1 MNDNNNLTDN
11 ENINSNNNINSILNK
26 NIEKMIKSQE
36 ILDIQ
41 EEKINNI
48 SSNIFYLEK
57 LNSLSR
63 NYLKRLGSLYY
74 RFFNSSVKP
83 IDNEKFMYVKNENLE
98 DKYKNLDFTTLEKK
112 LKILKE
118 GAFNIGDTLDRQ
130 NELLQDNNICLDNC
144 LENIKKN
151 NSIIR
156 EL

>member
-1 MNDNNNLTDN
+1 MENNNLT
-11 ENINSNNNINSILNK
+11 NNDEINSILNQ
-26 NIEKMIKSQE
+26 NIEKMFQSQE
-36 ILDIQ
+36 ILEIQ

-48 SSNIFYLEK
+48 SSNISYLEK

-83 IDNEKFMYVKNENLE
+83 IDNEKFRYIKTENLE
-98 DKYKNLDFTTLEKK
+98 DKYKNLDIMPFEKK
-112 LKILKE
+112 LKLLKE

-130 NELLQDNNICLDNC
+130 NDLLQDNNLCLDAC

>member
-1 MNDNNNLTDN
+1 MENNNLTNSD
-11 ENINSNNNINSILNK
+11 NINFIIDQ
-26 NIEKMIKSQE
+26 NIEKMFKSEE
-36 ILDIQ
+36 ILEIQ

-48 SSNIFYLEK
+48 SSNISYLEK

-63 NYLKRLGSLYY
+63 NYLNRLGSLYY

-83 IDNEKFMYVKNENLE
+83 IDNEKFRYIKTENLE
-98 DKYKNLDFTTLEKK
+98 EKYKNIDFMPFEKK
-112 LKILKE
+112 LALLKD
-118 GAFNIGDTLDRQ
+118 GAFSIGNTLDRQ

>member
-1 MNDNNNLTDN
+1 
-11 ENINSNNNINSILNK
+11 
-26 NIEKMIKSQE
+26 
-36 ILDIQ
+36 
-41 EEKINNI
+41 
-48 SSNIFYLEK
+48 
-57 LNSLSR
+57 
-63 NYLKRLGSLYY
+63 
-74 RFFNSSVKP
+74 
-83 IDNEKFMYVKNENLE
+83 MYVKNENLE

>member
-1 MNDNNNLTDN
+1 MKNNYLNDNND
-11 ENINSNNNINSILNK
+11 INSNNNINYILNQ
-26 NIEKMIKSQE
+26 NIEKMFQSQE
-36 ILDIQ
+36 ILEIQ

-48 SSNIFYLEK
+48 SSNISYLEK

-83 IDNEKFMYVKNENLE
+83 IDNEKFMYIKTENLE
-98 DKYKNLDFTTLEKK
+98 EKYKNIDFTSLEKK

-118 GAFNIGDTLDRQ
+118 GAFNIGDTIDRQ
-130 NELLQDNNICLDNC
+130 NDLLQDNNICLDNC

-151 NSIIR
+151 NSTIR

>member
-1 MNDNNNLTDN
+1 MENNNLT
-11 ENINSNNNINSILNK
+11 NNDEINSILNQ
-26 NIEKMIKSQE
+26 NIEKMFQSQE
-36 ILDIQ
+36 ILEIQ

-48 SSNIFYLEK
+48 SSNISYLEK

-83 IDNEKFMYVKNENLE
+83 IDNEKFRYIKTENLE
-98 DKYKNLDFTTLEKK
+98 DKYKNLDIMPFEKK

-151 NSIIR
+151 NSTIR

>member
-1 MNDNNNLTDN
+1 MNENNNLTN
-11 ENINSNNNINSILNK
+11 NNSIKFNNNINSILNQ
-26 NIEKMIKSQE
+26 NIEKMFQSQE
-36 ILDIQ
+36 ILEIQ

-48 SSNIFYLEK
+48 SSNISYLEK

-74 RFFNSSVKP
+74 RFFNSSVQP
-83 IDNEKFMYVKNENLE
+83 IDHEKFRYIKTENLE
-98 DKYKNLDFTTLEKK
+98 EKYKNIDVMPLEKK
-112 LKILKE
+112 LALLKE
-118 GAFNIGDTLDRQ
+118 GAFNIGNTLDRQ